1 MNNAV
6 IRLKDG
12 RYFGGW
18 GKLGIM
24 TFIWEKE
31 YANRMSRTL
40 AQRTLPKVEKEARQ
54 EASIESLKN
63 VI

>member
-1 MNNAV
+1 MDNTV
-6 IRLKDG
+6 IKLKDG

-24 TFIWEKE
+24 VFISEEK

-40 AQRTLPKVEKEARQ
+40 AMRTLPKVEKEARQ
-54 EASIESLKN
+54 EASVISLKYQ
-63 VI
+63 